1 MAMMIAMRVLSFS
14 AFAFAF
20 LTLILRTKLY
30 PRVKTNREGKISHLR
45 APKVMGI
52 RMKHLALQGFAAG
65 SFVSQLWR
73 TVCVNVQTFEEY
85 QALLGEWQWQEGSSI
100 FLPFTLSV
108 HETLGFL

>member
-1 MAMMIAMRVLSFS
+1 MTILFFS
-14 AFAFAF
+14 ALAFAP

-30 PRVKTNREGKISHLR
+30 QRVKTNREGKIFHLR

-52 RMKHLALQGFAAG
+52 RMKHLSLQGFAAG
-65 SFVSQLWR
+65 SFVSQLLC
-73 TVCVNVQTFEEY
+73 TVCVNVQTFEEHR
-85 QALLGEWQWQEGSSI
+85 ALLGEWQLQEGSSI